1 MARAR
6 WLSAALLVAVLGAAC
21 GDDDDDDDA
30 ADTTPATVDAGS
42 ADTGDTGDGEGDGA
56 APAAPAAYAELVA
69 AEAGEYDGTT
79 VTFLGPWIE
88 AEQEA
93 FEATLAGFEERTGID
108 VQYEGNGDFETVLNV
123 RVESGDAPDLA
134 VIPQPGLL
142 RSFVESGDVLD
153 ISGHVAP
160 DQLAEDYSQAWL
172 DLATVDGQL
181 SGVFFRASTKSIVW
195 YPVAAFEEAGY
206 AIPTTWDE
214 LIALS
219 DQIVADGSTP
229 WCISIED
236 SGATGWVATDW
247 LEEIVLRE
255 AGPDVY
261 DQWVAHEIPFD
272 DPAIAAALD
281 TMGEIWLNEDYVYG
295 GTTAILTTWIG
306 DTQTPMFEAAGPDC
320 WMHRQAGWIPDFW
333 PEGTE
338 PGVDSDFFYLP
349 PIDPALGS
357 PVLGAGDVM
366 AAFDDRPEVWA
377 VLEYL
382 ATPDAA
388 AGWIEQGGFISPHNG
403 VTLDSYAN
411 VVDQGQAEILANA
424 TTFRFDGSDL
434 MPAEVG
440 AGTFWS
446 GMVEWV
452 DGADTA
458 TVLSDIDASWPS

>member
-30 ADTTPATVDAGS
+30 ADTTPATADAGS
-42 ADTGDTGDGEGDGA
+42 TETEAGDGGGDGA
-56 APAAPAAYAELVA
+56 APPTPEAYVELVA

-79 VTFLGPWIE
+79 VTVLGPWIE

-93 FEATLAGFEERTGID
+93 FEATMAGFEERTGID

-153 ISGHVAP
+153 ISAHVAP
-160 DQLAEDYSQAWL
+160 DQLAQDYSQAWI

-181 SGVFFRASTKSIVW
+181 SGVFYRASTKSIVW

-206 AIPTTWDE
+206 TIPTTWDE

-247 LEEIVLRE
+247 LEEIVLRT
-255 AGPDVY
+255 AGPEVY

-272 DPAIAAALD
+272 DPAIVEALD

-320 WMHRQAGWIPDFW
+320 WMHRQAGWIPEFW

-338 PGVDSDFFYLP
+338 AGVDSDFFYLP
-349 PIDPALGS
+349 PIDAALGS

-366 AAFDDRPEVWA
+366 AAFNDRPEVWA
-377 VLEYL
+377 LLQYL

-403 VTLDSYAN
+403 VTLDSYLN
-411 VVDQGQAEILANA
+411 VVDQGQAAILADA

-458 TVLSDIDASWPS
+458 TVLADIDASWPS